1 MSMTT
6 VKMKDILQKRLAN
19 KNYETSYNRDKDTFR
34 IEWAE
39 TKRGITIRLPNV
51 VAKYNERGDEAID
64 ELIGHVNESLKIMNE
79 KHELAGKEKN
89 VYPVIRATSF
99 PLEMKTGDKLVY
111 KDHTAETRIFYA
123 LDLGKS
129 YRLIDESLLDEEGW
143 TKERLDEIATFNVRS
158 LTNKYNKDTVA
169 GNDFYFVATQDG
181 YDASRILNES
191 FLEEMKANAKGELAI
206 SVPHQD
212 VLILADV
219 QNQTGYDI
227 LAQMTMKFFA
237 EGRIPI
243 TSLSFTY
250 DDKTLTPI
258 FILAKNKPKHNRKE

>member
-6 VKMKDILQKRLAN
+6 IKMKEILDKRLAN
-19 KNYETSYNRDKDTFR
+19 KKYETSYNRDKDTFR

-64 ELIGHVNESLKIMNE
+64 ELINHVNESLKIMNE
-79 KHELAGKEKN
+79 THELAGKEKY
-89 VYPVIRATSF
+89 VFPVIRATSF
-99 PLEMKTGDKLVY
+99 PLEMKTGDQLVY

-129 YRLIDESLLDEEGW
+129 YRLIDESMLNAEGW
-143 TKERLDEIATFNVRS
+143 TREKLEEISSFNIRS
-158 LTNKYNKDTVA
+158 LSNEYKRDTVA
-169 GNDFYFVATQDG
+169 GNDFYFIASQDG
-181 YDASRILNES
+181 YDASRILNEP
-191 FLEEMKANAKGELAI
+191 FLEKMKANAKGELAL

-212 VLILADV
+212 VLIIADV

-250 DDKTLTPI
+250 DDNTLTPI
-258 FILAKNKPKHNRKE
+258 FILAKNKPKHDRKE